1 VLEEGMAA
9 VMVGDTVEGVMGAL
23 VEQDLVLLATG
34 AEVETVMGTK

>member
-9 VMVGDTVEGVMGAL
+9 VMVGAL